1 MSTTTPS
8 LRRTLLVLPATLAA
22 FCWICGV
29 VATIISSQV
38 ILEKILS
45 ARWPQVTGTVKRLSV
60 NLDDPDVPYVSFVEA
75 SFIVDDVRY
84 IIQESLERTAYS
96 QSLYQQR
103 LGMGDTMTIY
113 YDPADPRA
121 HSILDREISAQM
133 GLIGALSALLLVVPG
148 LAFSFL
154 ISLTQPLT
162 PQARIVFSLRLFAS
176 LLLTTSGLVGGMD
189 RTSWLVFLIPAIAIL
204 LLFVWSP
211 VLIRRFRGMKQT
223 S

>member
-1 MSTTTPS
+1 M
-8 LRRTLLVLPATLAA
+8 LPATLAA

-45 ARWPQVTGTVKRLSV
+45 ARWPQVTGTVKRLSI
-60 NLDDPDVPYVSFVEA
+60 NQDDPDAPYVSFVEA

-84 IIQESLERTAYS
+84 TLQESLERTAYS
-96 QSLYQQR
+96 QSLYQQSF
-103 LGMGDTMTIY
+103 GMGDTVAIY
-113 YDPADPRA
+113 YDPKDPRA

-133 GLIGALSALLLVVPG
+133 GFMGVISALLLFIPG

-154 ISLTQPLT
+154 ISFTQPLS
-162 PQARIVFSLRLFAS
+162 PQVRIVFSLRLFAS
-176 LLLTTSGLVGGMD
+176 LLLFASGLVGGMD
-189 RTSWLVFLIPAIAIL
+189 RTSWLVFLIPAIMIL
-204 LLFVWSP
+204 LLFVWGP
-211 VLIRRFRGMKQT
+211 VLISRFRGRSQM